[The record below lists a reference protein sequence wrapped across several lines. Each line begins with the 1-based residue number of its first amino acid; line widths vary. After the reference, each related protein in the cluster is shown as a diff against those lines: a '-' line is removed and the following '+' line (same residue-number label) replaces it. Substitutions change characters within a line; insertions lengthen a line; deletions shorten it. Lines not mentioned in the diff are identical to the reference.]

1 MIIILWYPFL
11 WFIILFS
18 VLNYV
23 SLDPFYAHKSA
34 LLVKP
39 VGLPTS
45 CAVSMVKPFPVLFY
59 ISNGDFDYKEV
70 LFFFSSF
77 YANPFHSS
85 KIHSVFLL
93 YSQLFIYSCS
103 VVSVALKILLKILL
117 IYIDVRVETI
127 LFTLGPTVSG
137 PQERKLLHDLITES
151 GYNRLKITL

>member
-1 MIIILWYPFL
+1 MFI
-11 WFIILFS
+11 WFQKVHFYYKNRLRF
-18 VLNYV
+18 VLAFN
-23 SLDPFYAHKSA
+23 LKSNK
-34 LLVKP
+34 LL
-39 VGLPTS
+39 S
-45 CAVSMVKPFPVLFY
+45 IF
-59 ISNGDFDYKEV
+59 NGDFDYKEV